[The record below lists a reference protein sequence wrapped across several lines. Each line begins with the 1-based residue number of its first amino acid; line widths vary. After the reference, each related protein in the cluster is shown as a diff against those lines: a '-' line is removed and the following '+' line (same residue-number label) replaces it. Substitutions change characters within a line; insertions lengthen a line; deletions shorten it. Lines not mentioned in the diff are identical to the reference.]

1 MYEHSA
7 NLYDF
12 IHSFKEY
19 ETEVEHIHR
28 LIQTHQR
35 IDSRTLLDVGCGT
48 GQHLFYLQDMYQIMG
63 LDLDEG
69 LLAVARDRLPNVTF
83 HEGNMQD
90 FDLAQTFD
98 VIICLF
104 GAIAYVQT
112 LKALEATLTAFA
124 RHLNPNGVLLLEPFI
139 KPEDYTPG
147 IVHSLYRDEP
157 YLKVARFSNS
167 TVDKNR
173 MIALF
178 HYLVG
183 SSDSIDYFTEMH
195 ELGLFTSEEI
205 LDALE
210 SAGFVDVQSPSIE
223 VFRRGIY
230 VGIRSGQ

>member
-19 ETEVEHIHR
+19 ETEVEHIQR

-63 LDLDEG
+63 LDLDAG
-69 LLAVARDRLPNVTF
+69 LLEIARDRLPSVTF

-98 VIICLF
+98 VITCLF

-112 LKALEATLTAFA
+112 IDALEATLMTFS

-147 IVHSLYRDEP
+147 IIHSLYRDEP
-157 YLKVARFSNS
+157 HLKVARFSKS
-167 TVDKNR
+167 TVNKNR
-173 MIALF
+173 MTAWF

-183 SSDSIDYFTEMH
+183 SPDGIDYFTETH

-210 SAGFVDVQSPSIE
+210 SAGFVDVQSPSIK

-230 VGIRSGQ
+230 VGVRSNQ